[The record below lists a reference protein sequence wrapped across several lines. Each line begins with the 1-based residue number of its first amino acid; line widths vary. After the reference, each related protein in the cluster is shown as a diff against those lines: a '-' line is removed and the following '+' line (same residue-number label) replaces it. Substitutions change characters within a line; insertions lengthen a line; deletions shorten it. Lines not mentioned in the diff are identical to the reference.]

1 MRSVTPL
8 TCLLLALAML
18 CGCGVV
24 GVGIQVKSDKPRE
37 MAPAVPA
44 GDVEQLTA
52 GNSEFAWGL
61 YQQLRGREGNL
72 FFSPYSISAALAM
85 TYAGARGETEK
96 QMAKAL
102 CFYLP
107 QERLHPAFNKL
118 DLALASRGEGAEG
131 REGQPFR
138 LHIANALWG
147 QEGFSFLPEFLDTL
161 AVNYGAGMRL
171 VDYQKQPE
179 AARET
184 INNWVSEETEDKIK
198 ELIAPGVIDRL
209 TRLVL
214 TNAIYFDAAW
224 QDKFEKRGTE
234 PMPFTLLDGRDV
246 TVDMMHG
253 KQRRGRYGE
262 GEGWVAAEV
271 PYQGGEL
278 AMAILVP
285 MEFREFEAGLD
296 ADRARDI
303 LNQLQEVEYTLYM
316 PKFRYESSFSLK
328 EALAAMG
335 MTDAFYAER
344 ADLSGM
350 DGKRDRDLFVSAVV
364 HKALVR
370 VDEEGTEAAAATAV
384 VIRMGGAP
392 GGEPL
397 VMVVDRPF
405 IFLIR
410 DVKTGA
416 ILFIGRVVDP
426 RG

>member
-1 MRSVTPL
+1 
-8 TCLLLALAML
+8 ML
-18 CGCGVV
+18 CGCGAV
-24 GVGIQVKSDKPRE
+24 GVGTVVKSEKARE

-44 GDVEQLTA
+44 GDGEQLTA
-52 GNSEFAWGL
+52 GNSQFAWGL

-102 CFYLP
+102 SFYLP
-107 QERLHPAFNKL
+107 QDRLHPAFNAL
-118 DLALASRGEGAEG
+118 DLALASRGAGAEG
-131 REGQPFR
+131 REGEPFR

-147 QEGFSFLPEFLDTL
+147 QEGFEFLPGFLDLL
-161 AVNYGAGMRL
+161 ATNYGAGMRL

-179 AARET
+179 AARQT
-184 INNWVSEETEDKIK
+184 INSWVSKETEDKIE
-198 ELIAPGVIDRL
+198 ELIAPGALNTL

-246 TVDMMHG
+246 TIDMMHG

-262 GEGWVAAEV
+262 GEGWMAAEV

-278 AMAILVP
+278 VMAILVP
-285 MEFREFEAGLD
+285 TEFREFDAGLD
-296 ADRARDI
+296 AHKVGDI
-303 LNQLQEVEYTLYM
+303 LNQMQEVEYTLYM
-316 PKFRYESSFSLK
+316 PKFKYESSFSLK

-335 MTDAFYAER
+335 MADAFTGE

-350 DGKRDRDLFVSAVV
+350 DGKRDLFVSAVI

-384 VIRMGGAP
+384 VIAMTAAP
-392 GGEPL
+392 PGEPL
-397 VMVVDRPF
+397 VVTVDRPF

-416 ILFIGRVVDP
+416 VLFIGRVMDP
-426 RG
+426 RE